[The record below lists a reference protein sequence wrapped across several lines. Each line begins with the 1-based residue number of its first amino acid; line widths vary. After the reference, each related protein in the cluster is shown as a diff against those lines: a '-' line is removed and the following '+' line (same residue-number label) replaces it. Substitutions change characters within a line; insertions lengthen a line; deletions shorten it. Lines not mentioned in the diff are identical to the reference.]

1 MQRLLQAAI
10 EEELKQ
16 FFEFNEDHLLNT
28 HTSFQGF
35 EKRLTEYVR
44 DHSQKQA
51 IVFTCRVHPG
61 EP

>member
-1 MQRLLQAAI
+1 VQRLLQAAI